1 MKYSKQ
7 RLNHLI
13 HEASWLNSHSRVR
26 IILVCIV
33 IVLLT
38 LMLIV
43 SHKLIRRIADEER
56 TKMEIWSKATEAIM
70 TEDRS
75 LDLELKTLIIRQN
88 QNVPIILV
96 DEQGHIISS
105 KNIKFPLSNQDQF
118 IYEKLQEFRES
129 YPPLVLELP
138 SGTQYVYYSDSDL
151 LLRLQLLPYIQAGIF
166 ILVLGIAILAITS
179 LKRADQNRIWEGLSR
194 ETAHQLGTPISS
206 LMAWRELLGEQ
217 ETDPMIIEE
226 MGKDIER
233 LEMIADRFQ
242 KIGSV
247 PKLEEEDLGMLL
259 ERSVDYLKPRISAKV
274 GMQIVATTS
283 ERIIVPMSAPLVMW
297 VVENLVKNAVDAM
310 QAQGSIT
317 LIYGLQGS
325 LAYLDIVDT
334 GRGIPRGR
342 FETIFRPGYST
353 RQRGWGLGLSLARRI
368 VEDYHGGRI
377 FVKQSSLGAGTTF
390 RVLLP
395 LLSDNAQNQL

>member
-1 MKYSKQ
+1 MKYNSVH
-7 RLNHLI
+7 RL
-13 HEASWLNSHSRVR
+13 ERMVYGTSWLNSHSRVR
-26 IILVCIV
+26 IVLVCIV

-56 TKMEIWSKATEAIM
+56 TKMEIWSKATEALL
-70 TEDRS
+70 TEDRG

-105 KNIKFPLSNQDQF
+105 KNIKFPLRNQEQF
-118 IYEKLQEFRES
+118 IYEKLQEFRQS
-129 YPPLVLELP
+129 YPPLVLDLP

-166 ILVLGIAILAITS
+166 ILVLGIAVLAITS

-206 LMAWRELLGEQ
+206 LIAWRELLMSDENV
-217 ETDPMIIEE
+217 DSMITRE

-242 KIGSV
+242 KIGSI
-247 PKLEEEDLGMLL
+247 PKLIEDDFGLL
-259 ERSVDYLKPRISAKV
+259 LSRSVDYLKPRISSKV
-274 GMQIVATTS
+274 SMQIVSNSADN
-283 ERIIVPMSAPLVMW
+283 IIVPMSAPLIMW

-310 QAQGSIT
+310 QAEGSIT
-317 LIYGLQGS
+317 LIYGTLGEY
-325 LAYLDIVDT
+325 AYLDVVDT
-334 GRGIPRGR
+334 GRGIARGR

-368 VEDYHGGRI
+368 VEDYHSGRI
-377 FVKQSSLGAGTTF
+377 FVKQSTPGAGTTF

-395 LLSDNAQNQL
+395 MMQKNQN

>member
-13 HEASWLNSHSRVR
+13 YEASWLNSHSRVR

-283 ERIIVPMSAPLVMW
+283 ERIIVPMSSPLIMW